1 MIGTNNTGHRQ
12 EAAGCTAKGVGKIL
26 DELTERLPETE
37 ILLLSIFPRGETR
50 DDALRQINSD
60 INSRL
65 AEYGNGPNVT
75 WLDINSALLT
85 DDGKLPEEIMPDLLH
100 PNETGYKIWA
110 ETMHPVLLDLLDCT
124 RIVRTTGGFT
134 PRPEVSKAGRS
145 HPASGIHLHCL

>member
-65 AEYGNGPNVT
+65 AEYSNRPNVT
-75 WLDINSALLT
+75 VVDINSAYLT
-85 DDGKLPEEIMPDLLH
+85 DDGQLQEEIMPDLL
-100 PNETGYKIWA
+100 PLNDTGYNIRP
-110 ETMHPVLLDLLDCT
+110 ETMHPVLLDLL
-124 RIVRTTGGFT
+124 
-134 PRPEVSKAGRS
+134 
-145 HPASGIHLHCL
+145 H

>member
-65 AEYGNGPNVT
+65 AEYGNRPNVT
-75 WLDINSALLT
+75 WLVINSSFLT
-85 DDGKLPEEIMPDLLH
+85 HYGNPQHEDTADLLIT
-100 PNETGYKIWA
+100 E
-110 ETMHPVLLDLLDCT
+110 
-124 RIVRTTGGFT
+124 
-134 PRPEVSKAGRS
+134 
-145 HPASGIHLHCL
+145 